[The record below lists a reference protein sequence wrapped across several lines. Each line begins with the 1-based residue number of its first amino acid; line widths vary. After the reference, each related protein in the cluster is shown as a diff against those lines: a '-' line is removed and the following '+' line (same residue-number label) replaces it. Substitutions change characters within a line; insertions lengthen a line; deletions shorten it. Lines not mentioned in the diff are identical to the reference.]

1 MTLFFLRGC
10 RRRHEIPALFDFR
23 SSSPFFFFSRPSSS
37 FVDRRSAPAEAHNSV
52 SLFLFFSL
60 IAEAPSNNGRRRQLA
75 ALRAPRGGAAPLAV
89 VVGSSIT
96 FVDHHPERHRLR
108 RVLVLFLRCCCL
120 RRARWQRH
128 GDGLGCSGSA
138 GDAPD
143 RPGPSGARRRCL
155 LDGDDAETCARRESE
170 EEAGFRV
177 KTLVKT
183 FDADMSPGSV
193 IETISCFVGTFD
205 PASRVSAG
213 GGLEHEGEDIE
224 VVELPL
230 TKALKMI
237 DDGRITD
244 GKSILLLQWLALHPL
259 AG

>member
-1 MTLFFLRGC
+1 MRDRVRIVGEEVLSDNWGLLKRTT
-10 RRRHEIPALFDFR
+10 FDFQ
-23 SSSPFFFFSRPSSS
+23 
-37 FVDRRSAPAEAHNSV
+37 RRSGEWQ
-52 SLFLFFSL
+52 
-60 IAEAPSNNGRRRQLA
+60 RQIRETYDRGHA
-75 ALRAPRGGAAPLAV
+75 AAV
-89 VVGSSIT
+89 LLH
-96 FVDHHPERHRLR
+96 DPERGTV
-108 RVLVLFLRCCCL
+108 VLVKQFRFPNY
-120 RRARWQRH
+120 A
-128 GDGLGCSGSA
+128 DGRDGWLLEVCA
-138 GDAPD
+138 G
-143 RPGPSGARRRCL
+143 L